1 MPKKIEPEYGN
12 IESFLVVLVL
22 ICSTDSCTSSQ
33 IATEEQSEKLD
44 PPTQRAR
51 KRHWTEAEDAE
62 LEKGFRRHG
71 YNWNAMVKDTDLY
84 FDGRSGGQIRDRF
97 RLKFKELYEGQ
108 DVTHVPNKA
117 AERADPQRR
126 RQAEQRSVLA
136 EFAKSSSTQ
145 ATDIEGGT
153 GNNSRTSSKTPF
165 SSSILNGEDED
176 SRLSNSIL
184 HNDLEWD
191 DNLTLAPLTWEDMA
205 TRPMFPFD

>member
-1 MPKKIEPEYGN
+1 
-12 IESFLVVLVL
+12 
-22 ICSTDSCTSSQ
+22 
-33 IATEEQSEKLD
+33 
-44 PPTQRAR
+44 
-51 KRHWTEAEDAE
+51 
-62 LEKGFRRHG
+62 
-71 YNWNAMVKDTDLY
+71 MVKDSELH

-126 RQAEQRSVLA
+126 RQAAQRSAVA
-136 EFAKSSSTQ
+136 EIAKTSGIQ
-145 ATDIEGGT
+145 PTDFESDT
-153 GNNSRTSSKTPF
+153 GNNNKTSYKMPF
-165 SSSILNGEDED
+165 SSGLLNGEEED